1 MRPPGSHPNAEAWRK
16 LITYITALDY
26 STRFQFAHTG
36 HELVMLLNAARR
48 PEVAIRLSSD
58 ESSKF
63 RYRMDVSHRL
73 NQFLQGGV
81 GLRNHIGKL
90 LVVRETISTIDEE
103 VTKRLNR
110 ARGQHVSSGPI
121 ALVYALSNVFRHE
134 LVPGTI
140 ILETHGTGPLA
151 ETPIFEVRALLG
163 MGGLIGGEGWGKSA
177 VKFANANNPVDLLR
191 LAETYR
197 RDIRNLVGFVV
208 NEVRGEAGR
217 RYVS

>member
-1 MRPPGSHPNAEAWRK
+1 
-16 LITYITALDY
+16 
-26 STRFQFAHTG
+26 
-36 HELVMLLNAARR
+36 
-48 PEVAIRLSSD
+48 
-58 ESSKF
+58 
-63 RYRMDVSHRL
+63 MDVSHRL
-73 NQFLQGGV
+73 NQFLQGAV
-81 GLRNHIGKL
+81 GLRNHIGKVL
-90 LVVRETISTIDEE
+90 EVRATITTIDDE
-103 VTKRLNR
+103 VTKKLNR

-140 ILETHGTGPLA
+140 ILEIHGTGPQA

-197 RDIRNLVGFVV
+197 RDIRNLVGLVV
-208 NEVRGEAGR
+208 TEVRAEAGR
-217 RYVS
+217 RYRS